1 MNAYD
6 GFIFC
11 TVTFINNASAIL
23 CIILHHSQLTKV
35 DHFEP
40 RIRPWT
46 TWIPIPRRWES
57 GKMSASTGKIKCG
70 IFFCLFVCVFIY
82 AYIYI
87 YIYTYIHSYIY
98 KYTQTYIHIYAYIY
112 KYIYDGLSKC
122 LFLVWL
128 INRNS
133 LRAASCLV
141 FKTMTCEN
149 RLKPCILM
157 HFIFHVWSRS

>member
-1 MNAYD
+1 MND
-6 GFIFC
+6 LDPNPQKVGIRKDVGVNRENKMWHIF
-11 TVTFINNASAIL
+11 
-23 CIILHHSQLTKV
+23 
-35 DHFEP
+35 
-40 RIRPWT
+40 
-46 TWIPIPRRWES
+46 
-57 GKMSASTGKIKCG
+57 
-70 IFFCLFVCVFIY
+70 LFVCVCVHIC
-82 AYIYI
+82 I
-87 YIYTYIHSYIY
+87 
-98 KYTQTYIHIYAYIY
+98 YIHIYIHTYIVIYINIHRHTYIYMHIY

-157 HFIFHVWSRS
+157 HFIFHV